1 MKHSGN
7 HHLWLMLLCCLI
19 PIAAL
24 GAIFLFGVPVNSVV
38 LVGLV
43 LLCPLLHL
51 AMMGLGGHTHGGE
64 MPPDRSSTLA
74 EKNPEMLSDRNRPF

>member
-1 MKHSGN
+1 MNFSGN

-24 GAIFLFGVPVNSVV
+24 GAIFLFGIPVSQV
-38 LVGLV
+38 LLFGLV

-51 AMMGLGGHTHGGE
+51 LMMIGAGGHTHGE
-64 MPPDRSSTLA
+64 TSTSSEAQHPPHTVRRA
-74 EKNPEMLSDRNRPF
+74 